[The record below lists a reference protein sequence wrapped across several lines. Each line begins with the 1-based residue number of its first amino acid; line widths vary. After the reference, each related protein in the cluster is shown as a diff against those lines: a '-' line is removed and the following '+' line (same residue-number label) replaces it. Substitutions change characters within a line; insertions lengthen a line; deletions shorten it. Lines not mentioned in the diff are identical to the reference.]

1 MPKTSEPE
9 EQRGLFPEPRKAAQ
23 AKEPMIYIVPASTR
37 SSRCRGENCQKI
49 VYWITVAGRRVVVD
63 CEPVYAP
70 NHKTKANLPHPSA
83 EKCFA
88 PAHPQAPGE
97 YYGHGSDGQGIDHH
111 ATCADVKQFG
121 RKTERKNA

>member
-1 MPKTSEPE
+1 MTKKTDDDG
-9 EQRGLFPEPRKAAQ
+9 QRALFPEPKKPAQ
-23 AKEPMIYIVPASTR
+23 KKEPMVYIVPATTR
-37 SSRCRGENCQKI
+37 SSRCRGENCRKV
-49 VYWITVAGRRVVVD
+49 VYWIKVAGRPVVVD

-70 NHKTKANLPHPSA
+70 NHKTKANQPHPSA

-88 PAHPQAPGE
+88 PAHPSAPGE
-97 YYGHGSDGQGIDHH
+97 HYGHGMDGQGIDHH